1 MAKRFDLVGEVRRSI
16 EIETGEKT
24 PRYVAEVW
32 VDRMCY
38 SFCESFASEPEY
50 AVRCSPGVA
59 RHLAFR
65 WKGEDGRR
73 LRAMIKTVGE
83 AS

>member
-16 EIETGEKT
+16 ETETGEKT
-24 PRYVAEVW
+24 PRFVAEVW

-50 AVRCSPGVA
+50 AVRSRPSVA
-59 RHLAFR
+59 HR

-73 LRAMIKTVGE
+73 LRAMIKKVGE